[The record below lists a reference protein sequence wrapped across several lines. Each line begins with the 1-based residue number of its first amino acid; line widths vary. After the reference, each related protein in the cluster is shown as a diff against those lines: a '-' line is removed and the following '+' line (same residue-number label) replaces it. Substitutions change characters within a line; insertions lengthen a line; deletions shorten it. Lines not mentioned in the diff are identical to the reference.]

1 MKITCQT
8 IYRVVQKN
16 VPLINMKVA
25 ARGYTLIEILMV
37 MSIFSIGIL
46 AIMTLHITAI
56 KSNANARDI
65 MMGTIQ
71 LTDQFEKLISTDYES
86 ALLNPGTTTSR
97 VENKYRV
104 EHIVASTVI
113 PNIKKID
120 IAVFLD
126 APFGRSL
133 KVTYYKRNPD

>member
-1 MKITCQT
+1 MET
-8 IYRVVQKN
+8 
-16 VPLINMKVA
+16 A

-46 AIMTLHITAI
+46 AIMTLHINAI
-56 KSNANARDI
+56 RSNANARDI

-71 LTDQFEKLISTDYES
+71 LTDQFEKLISMDYGS
-86 ALLNPGTTTSR
+86 ARLNPGTTTSR
-97 VENKYRV
+97 FNKKYRV

-126 APFGRSL
+126 APLGRSL
-133 KVTYYKRNPD
+133 KVTYYKRNPG